1 MTPPT
6 AVDSL
11 IEARWIVPIEPA
23 EVVLEH
29 HAVAIREGLI
39 VDLLPIEQAR
49 QRYLATEHV
58 VLEEH
63 VLMPGLVNA
72 HTHAAMTLLRGFAD
86 DLPLMTWLNE
96 AIWPAEREHASPE
109 FVRDGTRL
117 AAAEMLRGGITCV
130 QDMYFYPDAA
140 AEAFSEA
147 GMRAVLSLPVM
158 EFPSRY
164 AADADDYLRKG
175 LAVRDQW
182 RDRPLLGFALGPHAP
197 YSVSDASFERVVA
210 LSQEL
215 DCPIHIHL
223 HETRTE
229 VEDSIRHHGMRPLER
244 LERLGLLG
252 PGLSVAH
259 AVHLT
264 EGEIRLLAER
274 NVSVVHNP
282 TSNMKL
288 ASGIAPVA
296 RMLESGIAVGL
307 GTDGAASNNRLDLWQ
322 EMRQASLLAKVA
334 GERADALPAHRALR
348 MATLDG
354 ARCLGLDDRIGS
366 IQTGKEADLCAI
378 SLSNVD
384 FQPCYD
390 PVSHLVYVVDR
401 HAVSDV
407 WVAGNPRVRSHSL
420 LQFNNIALQ
429 QISRSWQNSLY

>member
-6 AVDSL
+6 AVDTL
-11 IEARWIVPIEPA
+11 IEARWVVPVEPA
-23 EVVLEH
+23 GMVLEH
-29 HAVAIREGLI
+29 YAVAIRDGRI
-39 VDLLPIEQAR
+39 IDLLPIDQAR
-49 QRYLATEHV
+49 QRYTATEHV
-58 VLEEH
+58 SLEEH
-63 VLMPGLVNA
+63 VLVPGLVNA

-86 DLPLMTWLNE
+86 DLPLMAWLTE
-96 AIWPAEREHASPE
+96 AIWPTEREHVSPD

-117 AAAEMLRGGITCV
+117 AAAEMLRGGITCA
-130 QDMYFYPDAA
+130 QDMYFYPDSA

-158 EFPSRY
+158 EFPTRY

-175 LAVRDQW
+175 LAVRDRW
-182 RDRPLLGFALGPHAP
+182 SDHPLLSFALGPHAP
-197 YSVSDASFERVVA
+197 YSVSDSSFERIVA

-215 DCPIHIHL
+215 DCPVHTHL
-223 HETRTE
+223 HETQAE
-229 VEDSIRHHGMRPLER
+229 IEDSLRQHGMRPLER

-264 EGEIRLLAER
+264 DGEIRLLAER
-274 NVSVVHNP
+274 NVGVIHNP

-288 ASGIAPVA
+288 ASGIAPITQ
-296 RMLESGIAVGL
+296 MLDAGVTIGL

-334 GERADALPAHRALR
+334 SRRADALPAHRALR

-354 ARCLGLDDRIGS
+354 ARSLGLDDRIGS
-366 IQTGKEADLCAI
+366 IETGKEADLCAI
-378 SLSNVD
+378 SLANID
-384 FQPCYD
+384 FQPCYN

-407 WVAGNPRVRSHSL
+407 WVAGKPRVRSHSL

-429 QISRSWQNSLY
+429 QISRSWQNSLC